1 MSISLVRVFEMV
13 SKGVRLSYT
22 QQVLEA
28 SKKKKKEKIYI
39 LQQSIYD

>member
-28 SKKKKKEKIYI
+28 SKEKKKEKIYI
-39 LQQSIYD
+39 LQQSICD